1 MSSIIVKDICKS
13 YKKYNSRYDRL
24 FEWFSPLKSQ
34 RHTVTDIL
42 KDITFTVNPGE
53 AVGIIGI
60 NGAGK
65 STLLK
70 IITGTTAPTRGT
82 VQINGRVAALLELGM
97 GFHPDFTGR
106 ENVFMS
112 GQLLGM
118 SIEQIKGL
126 MTHIEDFAEIGQYI
140 DQPVRT
146 YSSGMQVRLAFSV
159 ATALRPEILIVD
171 EALSVGDAYFQAKCF
186 ARIKEYKSRG
196 TTLLIVS
203 HDQAA
208 IANLCSRAIL
218 IEKGRIVADTVPT
231 DVMNLYNA
239 KLSKTSDTMEVKLHE
254 GKTVSGDLRAVVED
268 FYILDHE
275 QKKIETLSV
284 AQKCTLCFDINNK
297 QIEKGLTLGFH
308 IRDRLGN
315 VVFGTNTLAM
325 KADISDFGKKTV
337 KFNLDMNIGVGE
349 FSVSAA
355 LHKERDHYEECYH
368 WVDGIGSFFVVAPDK
383 IFVGSAWLDATCE
396 VVDSEVL
403 V

>member
-13 YKKYNSRYDRL
+13 YKKYNTRYDRL
-24 FEWFSPLKSQ
+24 IEWFSPFKSQ
-34 RHTVTDIL
+34 RHTVTNILEDIS
-42 KDITFTVNPGE
+42 FTVNPGE
-53 AVGIIGI
+53 AVGIIGV

-70 IITGTTAPTRGT
+70 IITGTTAPTRGS
-82 VQINGRVAALLELGM
+82 VNINGRVAALLELGM

-106 ENVFMS
+106 ENVLMS

-118 SIEQIKGL
+118 SIEQIQSQML
-126 MTHIEDFAEIGQYI
+126 NIEDFAEIGQYI

-186 ARIKEYKSRG
+186 SRIKEYKSRG

-239 KLSKTSDTMEVKLHE
+239 KLSKTSKTMEVKLHK
-254 GKTVSGDLRAVVED
+254 GRMISGDKRAIVEG
-268 FYILDHE
+268 FYILDETQHR
-275 QKKIETLSV
+275 IETIKV
-284 AQKCTLCFDINNK
+284 AQKCTLCFEIDNK
-297 QIEKGLTLGFH
+297 KIEKGLTLGFH

-325 KADISDFGKKTV
+325 KADISSFGKKTV
-337 KFNLDMNIGVGE
+337 KFNLEMNIGIGE

-368 WVDGIGSFFVVAPDK
+368 WVDGIGTFFVVAPNK
-383 IFVGSAWLDATCE
+383 IFVGSAWLDTTCE
-396 VVDSEVL
+396 VIESGI
-403 V
+403 

>member
-13 YKKYNSRYDRL
+13 YKKYNTRYDRL
-24 FEWFSPLKSQ
+24 IEWFSPFKSL

-42 KDITFTVNPGE
+42 KDISFTVNPGE
-53 AVGIIGI
+53 AVGIIGV

-70 IITGTTAPTRGT
+70 IITGTTAPTRGS

-97 GFHPDFTGR
+97 GFHPDFSGR
-106 ENVFMS
+106 ENVYMS

-118 SIEQIKGL
+118 SIAQINTL
-126 MTHIEDFAEIGQYI
+126 MQQIEDFAEIGQYI

-186 ARIKEYKSRG
+186 ARIKEYKARG

-218 IEKGRIVADTVPT
+218 IEKGRIVADAVPT

-239 KLSKTSDTMEVKLHE
+239 KLSKSSESMDIKLQE

-268 FYILDHE
+268 FYILDQE
-275 QKKIETLSV
+275 QRKIETVLV
-284 AQKCTLCFDINNK
+284 AQPCSLCFAVNNK
-297 QIEKGLTLGFH
+297 EIEKGLTLGFH

-315 VVFGTNTLAM
+315 VVFGTNTLAL
-325 KADISDFGKKTV
+325 KADISHIGRKLV
-337 KFNLDMNIGVGE
+337 KFNMNLNIGVGE

-368 WVDGIGSFFVVAPDK
+368 WIDGIGSFFVVTPDK
-383 IFVGSAWLDATCE
+383 IFVGSAWIDADCQISDLE
-396 VVDSEVL
+396 V
-403 V
+403 

>member
-13 YKKYNSRYDRL
+13 YKKYNTRYDRL
-24 FEWFSPLKSQ
+24 IEWFSPFKSQ

-53 AVGIIGI
+53 AVGIIGV

-82 VQINGRVAALLELGM
+82 VNIYGRVAALLELGM

-118 SIEQIKGL
+118 SIEQIKNL
-126 MTHIEDFAEIGQYI
+126 MPHIEDFAEIGQYI

-186 ARIKEYKSRG
+186 SRIKEYKSRG

-218 IEKGRIVADTVPT
+218 IEKGQIVADTVPT

-239 KLSKTSDTMEVKLHE
+239 KLSKTSETMEVKLHK
-254 GKTVSGDLRAVVED
+254 GKVISGDHRAIVEG
-268 FYILDHE
+268 FYILDETQH
-275 QKKIETLSV
+275 KIETIKV
-284 AQKCTLCFDINNK
+284 AQKCTLCFEVDNK

-325 KADISDFGKKTV
+325 KTDISNLGKKII

-383 IFVGSAWLDATCE
+383 IFVGSTWLDANCE
-396 VVDSEVL
+396 VINIGV
-403 V
+403 

>member
-1 MSSIIVKDICKS
+1 MSSIIVENIYKS

-24 FEWFSPLKSQ
+24 IEWFSPFKSC
-34 RHTVTDIL
+34 RHSITTILDDIN
-42 KDITFTVNPGE
+42 FTVNPGE
-53 AVGIIGI
+53 AVGIIGV

-70 IITGTTAPTRGT
+70 IITGTTSATQGN
-82 VQINGRVAALLELGM
+82 VKINGRVAALLELGM

-106 ENVFMS
+106 DNVFMS

-118 SIEQIKGL
+118 SLEQISEL
-126 MTHIEDFAEIGQYI
+126 MPHIEEFAEIGPYI

-186 ARIKEYKSRG
+186 SRIKEFKSRG

-218 IEKGRIVADTVPT
+218 LEKGKIVADTVPT

-239 KLSKTSDTMEVKLHE
+239 KLSKTSDIMEVKLHE
-254 GKTVSGDLRAVVED
+254 GKTISGDLRAVVND
-268 FYILDHE
+268 FYVIDS
-275 QKKIETLSV
+275 KGSKVETLTVSE
-284 AQKCTLCFDINNK
+284 KYELCFEIDNK
-297 QIEKGLTLGFH
+297 EVSSGLTLGFH

-315 VVFGTNTLAM
+315 VIFGTNTLAL
-325 KADISDFGKKTV
+325 KADISSLGPKLV
-337 KFNLDMNIGVGE
+337 KFVLNMNIGVGE

-368 WVDGIGSFFVVAPDK
+368 WVDGLGAFHVVAPER
-383 IFVGSAWLDATCE
+383 IFVGSAWLDADCQI
-396 VVDSEVL
+396 VDLEKKL
-403 V
+403 